1 MILGIL
7 GVGHLAATLVAG
19 FLRSG
24 LDPQALLLSPR
35 GKARDLSARHGIPLA
50 ADNADLVARSSIVIL
65 TTRPADAPA
74 AVAGLPWREGQI
86 VISACAGVPLSRLA
100 VQPAQG
106 VRAMPLTAAEIGA
119 SPTVCFPP
127 LQEAVAV
134 LERLGP
140 VIPLGGED
148 EFEAATVNAA
158 VYGWALSLIRRS
170 AEWMAGK
177 GPDAQAMRK
186 LAALTFTAAGRMI
199 VEKQEPMED
208 LLGELVTPGGI
219 TELGLGVLAEGGVPE
234 CWDAASQ
241 AVYDRLM
248 ARNAQPRGEG
258 G

>member
-24 LDPQALLLSPR
+24 LDPAALLLSPR
-35 GKARDLSARHGIPLA
+35 GKARELAARHGIALA
-50 ADNADLVARSSIVIL
+50 GDNADLVARSSAVIL

-86 VISACAGVPLSRLA
+86 VISACAGVPLAHLA
-100 VQPAQG
+100 VQPARG

-119 SPTVCFPP
+119 SPTACFPP
-127 LQEAVAV
+127 LLEAVSI
-134 LERLGP
+134 LQRLGP
-140 VIPLGGED
+140 VIALGGEI

-158 VYGWALSLIRRS
+158 VYGWALSLIRQS
-170 AEWMAGK
+170 AGWMAAK
-177 GPDAQAMRK
+177 GPDAQAMRQ

-199 VEKQEPMED
+199 AEKPEPMED

-219 TELGLGVLAEGGVPE
+219 TELGLGVLAEGGVPQ

-248 ARNAQPRGEG
+248 ARNA
-258 G
+258 